1 MEKKEITVFTTV
13 NSDIKK
19 VWELWN
25 GPDHIIKWNTAT
37 DEWHTPRATNDL
49 RKDGKFT
56 ARMEAKDGSAG
67 FDFEGTYDEV
77 VPHKLIK
84 YTIADG
90 RKVSVNF
97 SSNGNGTDITETFE
111 AEGTNPVE
119 MQKNGWQAIMD
130 NFKKYAESV

>member
-1 MEKKEITVFTTV
+1 MSKTEITVSTSV
-13 NSDIKK
+13 NADIKK

-25 GPDHIIKWNTAT
+25 GPEHIVKWNTAT
-37 DEWHTPRATNDL
+37 DTWHTPRSTNDL
-49 RKDGKFT
+49 NVGGKLT
-56 ARMEAKDGSAG
+56 ARMEAKDGSMG
-67 FDFEGTYDEV
+67 FDFEGTYDEII
-77 VPHKLIK
+77 HHELIK

-90 RKVSVNF
+90 RKVTVKF
-97 SSNGNGTDITETFE
+97 SSNGNVTDITETFE